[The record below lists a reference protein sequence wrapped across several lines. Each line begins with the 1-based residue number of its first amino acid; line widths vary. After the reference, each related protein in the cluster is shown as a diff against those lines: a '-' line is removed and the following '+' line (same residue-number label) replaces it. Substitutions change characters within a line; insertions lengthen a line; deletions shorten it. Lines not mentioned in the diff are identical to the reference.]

1 MRQHIERWLGLLASG
16 VLENWEDAEAVDAA
30 IEIVG
35 EARLSDLREWVAHQ
49 SHATIQGLDATAIEV
64 CIWMARADGVVSEA
78 ERLHIEELI
87 TASHLDADTD
97 ARVREAWERRPN
109 LVGLADRLPHPVL
122 RELLLVLAWQTAFAD
137 GRLDRVE
144 QGGELLLST
153 LLAVPDER
161 AYALRRALGSMSRL
175 PPAPSQ
181 QKPPSIAPKRP

>member
-16 VLENWEDAEAVDAA
+16 VLENWEDEEAIDAA

-35 EARLSDLREWVAHQ
+35 EARLSELREWVAQQ

-64 CIWMARADGVVSEA
+64 CIWMARADGEVSEA

-87 TASHLDADTD
+87 AASHLDAETD

-109 LVGLADRLPHPVL
+109 LVGLAERLPHPVL

-175 PPAPSQ
+175 PPAPTLRTS
-181 QKPPSIAPKRP
+181 SAPKRG